1 MELKGYQQEVI
12 ADLRRYLE
20 LLNEARGDAK
30 RAFAAFWQEKGVAEL
45 TFYRDFLRG
54 IPNLCLKV
62 PTGGGKTF
70 LACNAIKP
78 ILDALPP
85 TRTQAVVW
93 LVPSEAILTQTLR
106 ALKDARHPYRQ
117 RLETDFGGRVEVYS
131 KEELL
136 NGQNFTPTAVT
147 EQLSVMV
154 LSYDSFRRKGKEG
167 LKAYQENGNLALFAK
182 VLETSA
188 NPIDGTDETALFQ
201 VINRL
206 NPVVIVDESH
216 HARSEL
222 SREMLQNFNPR
233 FVLDLTATPRQE
245 SNILAYVDAARLKA
259 EHMVKLPVIVY
270 NRHDKGSVVVDAIDL
285 RNHLEDFAK
294 EAQKQT
300 GRYIRPIVL
309 FQAQPKG
316 KEDAETFG
324 KLRQKLVE
332 AGIPEEQ
339 IAIRTAEVNELKGVD
354 LLSRDCPVR
363 YIITVNA
370 LKEGWDCPFAY
381 ILATIANRT
390 SPVDVE
396 QIVGRILRLPHTAKH
411 SYPALNLAYVLTCSD
426 DFTVAVHNVLKGLN
440 NAGFSDKECR
450 WGESVPVPQEPEPEP
465 EDHPMTNAV
474 AEPEVPEEFLG
485 LDGESLGAELERR
498 RTGGS
503 EAVEAMLFSAEQMGA
518 AYEQAQSEVVQETGG
533 LPLEVR
539 SRVPGYRVKACFA
552 KEIET
557 LHIPQFFYV
566 VPESD
571 FFPGTEELLS
581 KEVLSKNFSLKGR
594 PTDIDFG
601 AVESEVRKIDV
612 SGEAGARL
620 TTSNLDDTSLQA
632 FQNYFSNLPEE
643 SRVSACKDSLF
654 SQLNRDDSLDAK
666 ELKSYIERVVG
677 DLDKDQLTALQKAPR
692 EYARKI
698 EERIADFQAE
708 YRQKTFEMGLE
719 TRKIVC
725 KPHYRLLTSI
735 QTAKEICALERS
747 LYEYEEVGNALEQ
760 TLAMKLTALGNVRWW
775 HRNLERKGFCI
786 NGFIN
791 HYPDFLIMTKQGTF
805 VAAETKGGFLQNQD
819 SLAKVTL
826 GQAWAKAAGDRFR
839 YYMVFSD
846 NETPPP
852 GTFVMHDFLEIL
864 KNL

>member
-20 LLNEARGDAK
+20 LLNEAQGDAK
-30 RAFAAFWQEKGVAEL
+30 RAFAAFWQEKGVTEL
-45 TFYRDFLRG
+45 TFYQDFLRG

-78 ILDALPP
+78 ILDALPS

-106 ALKDARHPYRQ
+106 ALKDTYHPYRQ
-117 RLETDFGGRVEVYS
+117 RLEVDFGGRVEVYA

-136 NGQNFTPTAVT
+136 NGQNFNPTAVT

-182 VLETSA
+182 VLRASE
-188 NPIDGTDETALFQ
+188 NPIEGADETALFQ

-222 SREMLQNFNPR
+222 SREMLQNFNPC

-285 RNHLEDFAK
+285 RDRLEEFA
-294 EAQKQT
+294 EESRRQT

-324 KLRQKLVE
+324 KLRKKLVE
-332 AGIPEEQ
+332 AGILEEQ

-381 ILATIANRT
+381 ILATIANRS
-390 SPVDVE
+390 SPVEVE

-411 SYPALNLAYVLTCSD
+411 PHPALNLAYVLTCSD
-426 DFTVAVHNVLKGLN
+426 DFTAAVNNVLRGLN
-440 NAGFSDKECR
+440 NAGFSEQECR
-450 WGESVPVPQEPEPEP
+450 LGAPAPAPQEIEPEPEP
-465 EDHPMTNAV
+465 STAYAV
-474 AEPEVPEEFLG
+474 AEPEVQEEFLG

-498 RTGGS
+498 RTEGR
-503 EAVEAMLFSAEQMGA
+503 EAVEEMLFSAEQMGE
-518 AYEQAQSEVVQETGG
+518 AYEQAQAKTVQEAGG
-533 LPLEVR
+533 LSQEVR
-539 SRVPGYRVKACFA
+539 SRVPGYRVKACFEQ
-552 KEIET
+552 EIKT
-557 LHIPQFFYV
+557 LRIPQFFHV
-566 VPESD
+566 VPGSL
-571 FFPGTEELLS
+571 FFSSKEELLS
-581 KEVLSKNFSLKGR
+581 KEVLSKGFSLKGR
-594 PTDIDFG
+594 PTDIDFT

-612 SGEAGARL
+612 SGDAGDRL
-620 TTSNLDDTSLQA
+620 TTSNLDDTSLRG
-632 FQNYFSNLPEE
+632 FRDYFSNLPEE
-643 SRVSACKDSLF
+643 SRVSACKELLF
-654 SQLNRDDSLDAK
+654 TRLNRDDSLDAK
-666 ELKSYIERVVG
+666 ELRPYINRIVD
-677 DLDKDQLTALQKAPR
+677 DLDNDQLLALQKAPWD
-692 EYARKI
+692 YAQKI
-698 EERIADFQAE
+698 EQRIADFQAE
-708 YRQKTFEMGLE
+708 YRQKTFEKDLE
-719 TRKIVC
+719 TRGIVC
-725 KPHYRLLTSI
+725 KPSYLLPTSI
-735 QTAKEICALERS
+735 QTAKEVGAFERS
-747 LYEYEEVGNALEQ
+747 LYEYEECGNALEQ
-760 TLAMKLTALGNVRWW
+760 ALAIKLTALENVRWW

-791 HYPDFLIMTKQGTF
+791 HYPDFLIMTKQGTL
-805 VAAETKGGFLQNQD
+805 VAAETKGGQLQNQE
-819 SLAKVTL
+819 SQAKVAL
-826 GQAWAKAAGDRFR
+826 GQAWAKAAGDCFR
-839 YYMVFSD
+839 YYMVFAD
-846 NETPPP
+846 NEEPLSR
-852 GTFVMHDFLEIL
+852 TFVMREFLDIL

>member
-20 LLNEARGDAK
+20 LLNEAQGDAK
-30 RAFAAFWQEKGVAEL
+30 RAFAAFCQEKGVAGL
-45 TFYRDFLRG
+45 TFYHDVRRG
-54 IPNLCLKV
+54 IPNLCFKV

-78 ILDALPP
+78 IVEALPP
-85 TRTQAVVW
+85 TRAQAVVW

-285 RNHLEDFAK
+285 RDRLEDFA
-294 EAQKQT
+294 EQAREQT

-324 KLRQKLVE
+324 KLRTKLVE

-354 LLSRDCPVR
+354 LLSRNCPVR

-381 ILATIANRT
+381 ILATIANRS
-390 SPVDVE
+390 SPVEVE

-411 SYPALNLAYVLTCSD
+411 PHPALNMAYVLTCSE
-426 DFTVAVHNVLKGLN
+426 DFTAAVDNVLKGLN
-440 NAGFSDKECR
+440 NAGFSEQECR
-450 WGESVPVPQEPEPEP
+450 LGAPTPALAPQEPEPELP
-465 EDHPMTNAV
+465 TVHSV
-474 AEPEVPEEFLG
+474 AEPEVQEEFLG

-498 RTGGS
+498 RTEGR
-503 EAVEAMLFSAEQMGA
+503 EAVEEMLFSAEQMGE
-518 AYEQAQSEVVQETGG
+518 AYEQAQAASMQEVGG
-533 LPLEVR
+533 LPQEVR
-539 SRVPGYRVKACFA
+539 SRMPGYRVKACFA

-557 LHIPQFFYV
+557 LRIPQFFHV
-566 VPESD
+566 VPGSL
-571 FFPGTEELLS
+571 FCSSEEEFLS

-594 PTDIDFG
+594 PTDIDF
-601 AVESEVRKIDV
+601 ASVESEVRKIDV
-612 SGEAGARL
+612 SGDAGARL
-620 TTSNLDDTSLQA
+620 TTSNLDDFSLQK

-643 SRVSACKDSLF
+643 SRVKACKELLF
-654 SQLNRDDSLDAK
+654 TRLNRDDSLDAK
-666 ELKSYIERVVG
+666 ELQPYIERVVE
-677 DLDKDQLTALQKAPR
+677 DLDKDQLMALQKNPLD
-692 EYARKI
+692 YVQKI
-698 EERIADFQAE
+698 ESRIEDFQVE
-708 YRQKTFEMGLE
+708 YRQKTFEKDLE
-719 TRKIVC
+719 TRRIVC
-725 KPHYRLLTSI
+725 KPNYLLQTSI
-735 QTAKEICALERS
+735 QTAKEVSAFERS
-747 LYEYEEVGNALEQ
+747 LYEYEERGNDLEQ

-791 HYPDFLIMTKQGTF
+791 HYPDFLIMTKQGTL
-805 VAAETKGGFLQNQD
+805 VVVETKGGHLKNQESQD
-819 SLAKVTL
+819 KITL

-839 YYMVFSD
+839 YYMVFAD
-846 NETPPP
+846 NEEPLP
-852 GTFVMHDFLEIL
+852 GTFIMHDFFEIL
-864 KNL
+864 KSL